1 MAVLT
6 GKNASINRASH
17 ELDHS
22 EQTDESRT
30 PLLSPQSSSFGKSA
44 KSTVSTWSSSI
55 AKHAQSFTGDAD
67 EDDDDEDVCDNLI
80 RNIRQRT
87 QEVTV
92 RLPSSTKIDVDY
104 HRKAKRQV
112 RSIWRPLMTLLDRP
126 FVFCFVLSVFSPVH
140 R

>member
-1 MAVLT
+1 MEEVVAALT
-6 GKNASINRASH
+6 GKNASINRSPR

-22 EQTDESRT
+22 ETPDESTT
-30 PLLSPQSSSFGKSA
+30 PLLTPQSSSIGKA
-44 KSTVSTWSSSI
+44 ARSTVSAWSSSI
-55 AKHAQSFTGDAD
+55 TKRAQSLTDDAD

-87 QEVTV
+87 QEVAV
-92 RLPSSTKIDVDY
+92 RLPSSTKIDADY

-112 RSIWRPLMTLLDRP
+112 HCIWRPH
-126 FVFCFVLSVFSPVH
+126 LSLFDA